1 MSAYILSI
9 CGAVILSALVTIIM
23 PEGKIGKFINGVLKI
38 LCVFIML
45 VPLVNWVSDLK
56 FEGKGEGNETEVSLD
71 EDYLDYFFGK
81 QAESFSEELEKIVEK
96 EFSIKVLIVTDWECA
111 DYAFSVRKVQIN
123 IKDFGMNGNDEH
135 IMIIEQLRTRVSEIA
150 NIDKE
155 AVTVYEGTGNE
166 ERTAG

>member
-81 QAESFSEELEKIVEK
+81 QAESFSEELKKIVEK
-96 EFSIKVLIVTDWECA
+96 EFSIKVLIRNRLGMRGLCVFGAKSSNKYKRFRNE
-111 DYAFSVRKVQIN
+111 RK
-123 IKDFGMNGNDEH
+123 
-135 IMIIEQLRTRVSEIA
+135 
-150 NIDKE
+150 
-155 AVTVYEGTGNE
+155 
-166 ERTAG
+166 

>member
-81 QAESFSEELEKIVEK
+81 QVVEK